1 MYKLFTDKTELFECT
16 IKLEGAKL
24 TNSKVR
30 LVVESNDLNLL
41 FKGKI
46 DSDGKCEIPIT
57 KLRGLLDENTQG
69 NIRLEVIADD
79 TYFSPW
85 ETNFTVEAAK
95 KLTVEVKSQQGQL
108 LESQDPRIVVTNIKN
123 MQEPE
128 EILEIPTPIQEH
140 VQKIFQLLA
149 QEQISIRNITYKR
162 DRLNNIVA
170 TYLQEN
176 TIPEEKSS
184 EIISGIVEKL
194 VS

>member
-108 LESQDPRIVVTNIKN
+108 LESQDSRIVVTDIKN
-123 MQEPE
+123 MEEPE
-128 EILEIPTPIQEH
+128 EILEIPDTIQEH

-149 QEQISIRNITYKR
+149 QEQISIKNITYKR

-176 TIPEEKSS
+176 TIPKEKSS